1 MVDEAN
7 READKSKDFAAR
19 RDGRMSSCP
28 SIFNEHKSLMV
39 FVAACDACKARKCRC
54 DAHQPTSPSQSIA
67 ARHCTQCRNL
77 KIPCTFKYQGKR
89 RGPVPGYLR
98 SRRAQQ
104 AAKTSIDGGSP
115 VTASVYA
122 HVPSTPSYS
131 TYPSHPQPRSS
142 TSVSTLSSYHDHVPP
157 PPPVHSSNP
166 TSNPSSSLYSLL
178 SVDPASTV
186 NPLDAVLPRPL
197 LLEIISLF
205 YRCVYPLMPVPHK
218 TTFMTD
224 IHSRREELGGQ
235 QEWIAMVL
243 SILAFT
249 LVQMPH
255 HLVSITKNEIRELV
269 EKLSQKVKSCLME
282 DHQTISLERLI
293 TVYWLVISLT
303 MLSLRS
309 HADIRNAFRTVHNN
323 LGRHMQSRALHGS
336 NVVHC
341 LQLGLNEESTYAS
354 MDPINAES
362 HRRLFWA
369 VYCSDR
375 SAACSENGNLLF
387 NEDEINVAIPKDL
400 DDQFITRS
408 GFLEPPLGHASVM
421 RGFTE
426 SCRLFSMGGNMLS
439 KRMHDR
445 SRPPS
450 GYALRGRINELDDI
464 LQGIERLLDDLS
476 LHRPRQKLTAFRLEG
491 GFVDAVPDMLRD
503 LISTSH
509 ADSTPFLVHS
519 GHVRVTQQL
528 FRFLT
533 LQYREDLSQ
542 ILYHEQ
548 IRQTT
553 IRPVLLPSQPRSE
566 EHNKRKVLEDL
577 LQILHGIPLEI
588 HAINSFPGISKIRSV
603 SASLLTS
610 LSAPA
615 GSESNG
621 ASAQDER
628 SMELLCDFLRLM
640 ATIERMY
647 SLIAEPSTASTDGH

>member
-19 RDGRMSSCP
+19 RDGPACDGQKMPLRCP
-28 SIFNEHKSLMV
+28 STDITIAVDSSTSLYSMQKSEDTMYVLSNGV
-39 FVAACDACKARKCRC
+39 G
-54 DAHQPTSPSQSIA
+54 
-67 ARHCTQCRNL
+67 L
-77 KIPCTFKYQGKR
+77 K
-89 RGPVPGYLR
+89 YLR

-293 TVYWLVISLT
+293 TVYCIG
-303 MLSLRS
+303 
-309 HADIRNAFRTVHNN
+309 TVHNN

-464 LQGIERLLDDLS
+464 LQGIERLLDDCQPEMRLGWTDMG
-476 LHRPRQKLTAFRLEG
+476 LLPTQLEG

>member
-1 MVDEAN
+1 MVHEN
-7 READKSKDFAAR
+7 GRLVDKSKDIASR
-19 RDGRMSSCP
+19 RDGP
-28 SIFNEHKSLMV
+28 
-39 FVAACDACKARKCRC
+39 CKARKCRC
-54 DAHQPTSPSQSIA
+54 DAHLPETPSSSVA
-67 ARHCTQCRNL
+67 ARHCSQCRNL
-77 KIPCTFKYQGKR
+77 KIACTFTYQGKR

-98 SRRAQQ
+98 SRRAQL
-104 AAKTSIDGGSP
+104 AAKASESDTSPTSSS
-115 VTASVYA
+115 TYA
-122 HVPSTPSYS
+122 PIPPTPSYP
-131 TYPSHPQPRSS
+131 TYASVTQPKSS
-142 TSVSTLSSYHDHVPP
+142 ASVSTLSSYHDHDPP
-157 PPPVHSSNP
+157 TSLTFPPSATISNP
-166 TSNPSSSLYSLL
+166 PNSIFPLLNVEPAASTSNHKS
-178 SVDPASTV
+178 
-186 NPLDAVLPRPL
+186 LDAVLPRAL
-197 LLEIISLF
+197 RLEILSLF

-218 TTFMTD
+218 TTFMAD
-224 IHSRREELGGQ
+224 IHSRREELAGQ
-235 QEWIAMVL
+235 GEWIAMVF

-269 EKLSQKVKSCLME
+269 EKLSHKVKLCLLE
-282 DHQTISLERLI
+282 DHHTISLERMI
-293 TVYWLVISLT
+293 TVYCIG
-303 MLSLRS
+303 
-309 HADIRNAFRTVHNN
+309 TVHNN

-354 MDPINAES
+354 MDPITAES
-362 HRRLFWA
+362 YRRLFWA
-369 VYCSDR
+369 IYCSDR

-387 NEDEINVAIPKDL
+387 NEDEINVAFPKDL

-408 GFLEPPLGHASVM
+408 AFHEPPIGHASIM

-464 LQGIERLLDDLS
+464 LQGIESLL
-476 LHRPRQKLTAFRLEG
+476 LEG
-491 GFVDAVPDMLRD
+491 GFADAVPDMLRD
-503 LISTSH
+503 LITTSH

-519 GHVRVTQQL
+519 AHVRVTQQL

-548 IRQTT
+548 LRHVP
-553 IRPVLLPSQPRSE
+553 IRPVLPQSQPRSE

-610 LSAPA
+610 LSAPP
-615 GSESNG
+615 GSEPNS
-621 ASAQDER
+621 ASAQDDR

-647 SLIAEPSTASTDGH
+647 SLVAEPSTASTDGQ